1 MNMVSIIIPHYNGED
16 LLYNCIDSIY
26 KNISIKDFE
35 LIVVDNASTDDS
47 INRIKSSFESVKIIS
62 SNSNLGYSGGCNL
75 GATHASGKYLLFLNN
90 DTEHSSEWIEKLVHF
105 LDSNSNI
112 AAVQPK
118 ILNIYN
124 KKLFDYAGGTGGFID
139 KFCFPFVQGRIF
151 DTLEE
156 DHGQYNNPSKIF
168 WASGA
173 AIMIRSNVFKEL
185 EGFDKIYFS
194 YMEEIDFC
202 WRVQSLGHEVW
213 SFPSSYI
220 YHHGPYKNFRK
231 SSINSYYL
239 NHRNSWILFLK
250 NSYNFNYGLS
260 IVLKLL
266 LDWIALAYSLL
277 RLNLKQHLGIIKAHW
292 WLCFSLYK
300 IFKLRKENQYKLN
313 QLDNIYSGSI
323 VVDYFLRRKKYFSQ
337 ISLK

>member
-1 MNMVSIIIPHYNGED
+1 MVSIIIPHYNGED

-26 KNISIKDFE
+26 KNISIKNFE

-313 QLDNIYSGSI
+313 QLDNIYRGSI

>member
-1 MNMVSIIIPHYNGED
+1 MNMVSIIIPNYNGGD
-16 LLYNCIDSIY
+16 LLYNCINSIY

-35 LIVVDNASTDDS
+35 IIVVDNGSTDNS
-47 INRIKSSFESVKIIS
+47 INRVKSNFENVEIIS

-90 DTEHSSEWIEKLVHF
+90 DTEHSNEWIEKLVHF
-105 LDSNSNI
+105 LDSNSKI

-118 ILNIYN
+118 ILSIHN
-124 KKLFDYAGGTGGFID
+124 KKLFDYAGGAGGFID

-151 DTLEE
+151 HTLEE
-156 DHGQYNNPSKIF
+156 DHNQYNNPSRIF

-173 AIMIRSNVFKEL
+173 AFMIRSNIFKEL
-185 EGFDKIYFS
+185 KGFDEIYFS
-194 YMEEIDFC
+194 YMEEIDLC

-220 YHHGPYKNFRK
+220 YHYGPYKNFRK
-231 SSINSYYL
+231 SSINSHYL

-250 NSYNFNYGLS
+250 NSTDFNYGRS
-260 IVLKLL
+260 IILKII
-266 LDWIALAYSLL
+266 LDDMALCYSIMTLDFKRFL
-277 RLNLKQHLGIIKAHW
+277 GITNAHFWLFFSLPKIIRVRQKNRYRLN
-292 WLCFSLYK
+292 
-300 IFKLRKENQYKLN
+300 KLN
-313 QLDNIYSGSI
+313 NIYNGSI
-323 VVDYFLRRKKYFSQ
+323 AIDYFFKQKKYFSQ

>member
-1 MNMVSIIIPHYNGED
+1 MVSIIIPHYNGED

-35 LIVVDNASTDDS
+35 LIVVDNASTDNS

-313 QLDNIYSGSI
+313 QLDNIYRGSI

>member
-1 MNMVSIIIPHYNGED
+1 M
-16 LLYNCIDSIY
+16 
-26 KNISIKDFE
+26 
-35 LIVVDNASTDDS
+35 
-47 INRIKSSFESVKIIS
+47 
-62 SNSNLGYSGGCNL
+62 
-75 GATHASGKYLLFLNN
+75 LFLNN

-313 QLDNIYSGSI
+313 QLDNIYRGSI

>member
-1 MNMVSIIIPHYNGED
+1 MVSIIIPHYNGED

-202 WRVQSLGHEVW
+202 WRVQSLGYEVW

-313 QLDNIYSGSI
+313 QLDNIYRGSI

>member
-1 MNMVSIIIPHYNGED
+1 MKMVSIIIPHYNGKD

-26 KNISIKDFE
+26 KNISIKEFE

-124 KKLFDYAGGTGGFID
+124 KKLFDYAGGAGGFID

-156 DHGQYNNPSKIF
+156 DHNQYNNPSRIF

-173 AIMIRSNVFKEL
+173 AFMIRSNVFKEL
-185 EGFDKIYFS
+185 KGFDEIYFS

>member
-1 MNMVSIIIPHYNGED
+1 MNTVSIIIPHYNGED

-47 INRIKSSFESVKIIS
+47 INRIKSNFQNVKIIS

-75 GATHASGKYLLFLNN
+75 GAIHANGKYLLFLNN

-173 AIMIRSNVFKEL
+173 ALMIRSNIFKEL

-202 WRVQSLGHEVW
+202 WRVQSLGYEVW

-231 SSINSYYL
+231 NSINSYYL

>member
-202 WRVQSLGHEVW
+202 WRVQSLGYEVW

-313 QLDNIYSGSI
+313 QLDNIYRGSI

>member
-26 KNISIKDFE
+26 QNISIKDFE

-47 INRIKSSFESVKIIS
+47 INRIKSNFQNVKIIS

-75 GATHASGKYLLFLNN
+75 GATHANGKYLLFLNN

-173 AIMIRSNVFKEL
+173 ALMIRSNIFKEL

-202 WRVQSLGHEVW
+202 WRVQSLGYEVW

-231 SSINSYYL
+231 NSINSYYL